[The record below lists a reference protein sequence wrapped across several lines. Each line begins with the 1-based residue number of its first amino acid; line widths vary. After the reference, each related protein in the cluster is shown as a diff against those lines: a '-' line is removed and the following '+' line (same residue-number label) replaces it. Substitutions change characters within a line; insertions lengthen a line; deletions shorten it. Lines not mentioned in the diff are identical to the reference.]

1 VPHAI
6 ATAAA
11 ARAMLKVSSPKSK
24 DVASSSKIVG
34 GASSSNP
41 TVGAKKAFESVKKH
55 LVPMIGAMAGA
66 FLEESQESSLHGLIA
81 RDLTHATASRL
92 EPHGQSS

>member
-1 VPHAI
+1 
-6 ATAAA
+6 
-11 ARAMLKVSSPKSK
+11 MLKVSSPKSK
-24 DVASSSKIVG
+24 AGASSSKIVG

-41 TVGAKKAFESVKKH
+41 TVGAKKAFASVKKH

-66 FLEESQESSLHGLIA
+66 FLEESSLHGLIA